1 VTAAPAA
8 APGGLRYA
16 SGPGRWVLGATVL
29 GSGVAFLD
37 GTVVNVALPTIARQ
51 LHAGLA
57 DLQWISDAYLLTLGA
72 LIILGGS
79 LGDRFGRRRM
89 FVLGL
94 AAFTGASVICGLAP
108 NTPVLIAARA
118 VQGIGGALLTPGS
131 LAIISA
137 SFVVGDRARAVGL
150 WSGLSGVS
158 VAIGPFIGGWL
169 VDSVSWRAIFFI
181 NVPIAAVAIAIAAR
195 HVPETRDGQARGR
208 LDYPGALII
217 SLGLAG
223 LVYAL
228 IDGPSN
234 GWPTLTI
241 VAGVAGTLLLLT
253 FPLVEL
259 RTRLPMVPL
268 GLFRSRQFSGANLM
282 TFFVY
287 AALSVTAFLLV
298 LHLQQDL
305 HYSALA
311 AGTAFLPASV
321 LLMLLS
327 SRSGALAQRIGAQL
341 PMTVGP
347 IVAALGLLLLA
358 GVRPGDSYVAAVFPG
373 VVVFGAG
380 LTLIVAPLTAAVMAA
395 VDAHNLGVGSA
406 INNATAR
413 IGGLLAVAVVPALA
427 GLTSASTHLAGVPL
441 NDGFTAAMRIGAV
454 MLAVGGGIA
463 ALTIRRVAPSTEAEG
478 AAA

>member
-1 VTAAPAA
+1 M
-8 APGGLRYA
+8 RYA
-16 SGPGRWVLGATVL
+16 SAAGRWIIAATVL

-37 GTVVNVALPTIARQ
+37 STVVNVALPRVARD
-51 LHAGLA
+51 LHTGLS

-79 LGDRFGRRRM
+79 LGDLFGRRRV

-94 AAFTGASVICGLAP
+94 LSFTAASVICGLAP
-108 NTPVLIAARA
+108 NTLVLIGARA
-118 VQGIGGALLTPGS
+118 LQGIGGALLVPGS

-137 SFVVGDRARAVGL
+137 CFAAPDRARAVGL

-158 VAIGPFIGGWL
+158 VAVGPFVGGWL
-169 VDSVSWRAIFFI
+169 VDAVSWRAIFFI
-181 NVPIAAVAIAIAAR
+181 NVPLAAASIAIAVR
-195 HVPETRDGQARGR
+195 HVPETRDDAATGR
-208 LDYPGALII
+208 PDYVGAAVI

-223 LVYAL
+223 VVYAL
-228 IDGPSN
+228 IEGPSN
-234 GWPTLTI
+234 GWTAATLF
-241 VAGVAGTLLLLT
+241 AGIAGAVLLLA
-253 FPLVEL
+253 FPYAEH
-259 RTRLPMVPL
+259 RIRSPMVPL
-268 GLFRSRQFSGANLM
+268 GIFASRQFSGANLT
-282 TFFVY
+282 TFAVY

-321 LLMLLS
+321 LLILLS
-327 SRSGALAQRIGAQL
+327 SRAGALGQRIGPRL
-341 PMTVGP
+341 PMTAGP
-347 IVAALGLLLLA
+347 LLA
-358 GVRPGDSYVAAVFPG
+358 AVGLMLLSGVRPGDSYLVSILPG

-395 VDAHNLGVGSA
+395 VDPRHLGVGSA

-413 IGGLLAVAVVPALA
+413 IGGMLAVAVVPALA
-427 GLTSASTHLAGVPL
+427 GLSAASSHLAGVSL
-441 NDGFTAAMRIGAV
+441 NDGFAASMRIAAAMLVA
-454 MLAVGGGIA
+454 GGVVA
-463 ALTIRRVAPSTEAEG
+463 ALSIRRITRVSEPAG